1 MKRIISLFLVFAV
14 IFVFCGC
21 QTDQT
26 DDEDLQ
32 KTEKGAF
39 WTDDAVMVLQNES
52 EIDAEAMKT
61 HCENKG
67 IIAVFSGEMATV
79 VQDALG
85 PMKVTVDFTG
95 EEKAV
100 LFYINKYGTYTTYCL
115 ESNASSN
122 DSEIDDMIHT
132 IKTERQ

>member
-1 MKRIISLFLVFAV
+1 MRRFFAICLILTSLVLLCS
-14 IFVFCGC
+14 CGKPN
-21 QTDQT
+21 
-26 DDEDLQ
+26 DDTPEIP
-32 KTEKGAF
+32 EKGAF
-39 WTDDAVMVLQNES
+39 WTDEAVMVLQNES
-52 EIDAEAMKT
+52 EIDAEAMRT

-67 IIAVFSGEMATV
+67 IIAVFSGEMATA

-85 PMKVTVDFTG
+85 PMQVTVDFTG
-95 EEKAV
+95 EEEAV

-122 DSEIDDMIHT
+122 DSEIDDMVHT